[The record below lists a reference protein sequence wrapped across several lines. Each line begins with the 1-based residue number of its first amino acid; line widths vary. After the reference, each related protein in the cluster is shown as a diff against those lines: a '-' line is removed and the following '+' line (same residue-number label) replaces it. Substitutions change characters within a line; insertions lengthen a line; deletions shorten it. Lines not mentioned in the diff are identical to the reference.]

1 MVYFSFAEDNLQENN
16 WRSISTWNRIIELR
30 YLTNDRVPLWN
41 FVYVL
46 CSYQEAKWM
55 VMNQGLIFEDC
66 DYRMLLHNKN
76 KILSQSRD
84 NIRSLGPASILASGT
99 TSVTTSQYIFF
110 FLFSAHCG
118 APCPADDTP
127 DVSHSLPRW
136 TALKFI
142 FSRYTGAQVA
152 CHLS

>member
-110 FLFSAHCG
+110 FYLVHTAGPLAPRTTHQMSRTHCRG
-118 APCPADDTP
+118 EP
-127 DVSHSLPRW
+127 HW
-136 TALKFI
+136 N
-142 FSRYTGAQVA
+142 
-152 CHLS
+152 LSFHATLVHKWPVT